1 MIFDIAAVNGE
12 QLLGLQERLHPI
24 YRQCFAGP
32 PWNESLD
39 ELDGYPARLARQA
52 AYPGAY
58 GLVASIGGVVAGAV
72 YGWPAPAVLP
82 SSNAFDLAVRAAA
95 PAEVARLLVAP
106 AVVVAEL
113 TVTPA
118 HRRRGLARSL
128 LRRFGAGAPRGW
140 LAAHPRADA
149 VRFYEAE
156 GWKRQF
162 TYEVD
167 GRPLVLYTAEFTPAV
182 G

>member
-1 MIFDIAAVNGE
+1 LIFDIAPVNGE
-12 QLLGLQERLHPI
+12 ELLGLQERLHPI

-32 PWNESLD
+32 PWSEPPE

-82 SSNAFDLAVRAAA
+82 SSNAFDLAVRAEA

-113 TVTPA
+113 MVAPVY
-118 HRRRGLARSL
+118 RRRGLARSL
-128 LRRFGAGAPRGW
+128 LRGFGAGAARAW
-140 LAAHPRADA
+140 LATHPHADA

-156 GWKRQF
+156 GWIRRF
-162 TYEVD
+162 TYEVG
-167 GRPLVLYTAEFTPAV
+167 GRPLVLYTTEFTPVV